1 MALHNTQCPH
11 CFTDYVISDSQYRAS
26 EGMVRC
32 GTCREPFK
40 ARLMDESLETPKFD
54 PRDAFIEPLSVPK
67 NDSSEIEIEFSE
79 PEPSYRTYEKP
90 VDPNEEKF
98 ELMSTHEFD
107 YVEPDSNQSESLPQD
122 VIDEIID
129 SDELSTSEILANLR
143 ARNGAG
149 DQEDISSE
157 HFGNFENQLES
168 KTIDTEPSETTLRNS
183 AEESSEAIGIIKAST
198 QLDLQLPDETER
210 NPADLE
216 TERTPPSLGDE
227 STKNDILIDQVD
239 RLIEKKLVQPV
250 QTQNKKSNGRS
261 KTRIEPTSN
270 SSTDD
275 LFLERKSS
283 RKKRRLGF
291 AGLFMGLFG
300 FIICL
305 LLLGLLAYQAWL
317 KQWFELPQ
325 EQRVL
330 EQLNLVTEPYQEKA
344 EDFLARYGLSIP
356 QRTNLSQLELLS
368 AQTEPHPTRATTI
381 LLKVAIINRA
391 EIAQPLPWLEM
402 TLTDSEGRLIA
413 RRNLSPKDYIYNNQ
427 TSSLIG
433 ANELKKVT
441 IELLSFPKAV
451 TGYEIKLLRR

>member
-1 MALHNTQCPH
+1 
-11 CFTDYVISDSQYRAS
+11 
-26 EGMVRC
+26 MVRC

-40 ARLMDESLETPKFD
+40 ASLMDESIETPKFD
-54 PRDAFIEPLSVPK
+54 PRDVFIEPLSVPK
-67 NDSSEIEIEFSE
+67 SDNTEIEIEFSE

-107 YVEPDSNQSESLPQD
+107 YVEPNSDQSESLPQEI
-122 VIDEIID
+122 IDEIID

-143 ARNGAG
+143 ARDGNDG
-149 DQEDISSE
+149 QTEFSKE
-157 HFGNFENQLES
+157 RFENFENQLES
-168 KTIDTEPSETTLRNS
+168 QKESTAASQASTEHS
-183 AEESSEAIGIIKAST
+183 ADESSEPIGIVKAAT
-198 QLDLQLPDETER
+198 QLDLKLPDESDRTPS
-210 NPADLE
+210 NLE
-216 TERTPPSLGDE
+216 EQRTPPSLSDE
-227 STKNDILIDQVD
+227 SAKNDILIDQVD
-239 RLIEKKLVQPV
+239 RLVEKKLVKPV
-250 QTQNKKSNGRS
+250 QT
-261 KTRIEPTSN
+261 KTTKAKVKGKARIEPTTS

-283 RKKRRLGF
+283 RKRKRF
-291 AGLFMGLFG
+291 CITGLFMSLVG
-300 FIICL
+300 FLVCL
-305 LLLGLLAYQAWL
+305 LLISLLAYQAWL

-325 EQRVL
+325 EQLIIERVS
-330 EQLNLVTEPYQEKA
+330 LVTEPYQDQA
-344 EDFLARYGLSIP
+344 EDLLARYGLSIP
-356 QRTNLSQLELLS
+356 QRTNLSLLELLS

-441 IELLSFPKAV
+441 IELLSFPKAA